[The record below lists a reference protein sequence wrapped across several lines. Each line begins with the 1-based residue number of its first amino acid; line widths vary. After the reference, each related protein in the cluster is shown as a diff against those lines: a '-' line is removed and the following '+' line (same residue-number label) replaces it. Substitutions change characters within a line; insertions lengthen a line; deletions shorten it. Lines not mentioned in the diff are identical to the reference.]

1 MCEHPGRGKG
11 GGGSKGG
18 NRRRSVHSDFG
29 NLGLVSPLEPGT
41 CRGDGAAIGELL
53 PEANEEAP
61 NPRSRSVLKCG
72 ATARDFALPCGRGSC
87 TPG

>member
-29 NLGLVSPLEPGT
+29 NLGFSFAF
-41 CRGDGAAIGELL
+41 R
-53 PEANEEAP
+53 
-61 NPRSRSVLKCG
+61 
-72 ATARDFALPCGRGSC
+72 ARNLQR
-87 TPG
+87 